1 MPQNSTSMSTL
12 DRLLPTIGGA
22 LSILVSVLQGYF
34 LYTSFALIIEFG
46 YYELIKEN
54 LVLMSAQL
62 CSVALALVGGAAVIA
77 RLHWG
82 WPLAIGAAGF
92 QLAMFTQLTVVFG
105 FAAMSASFDSTG
117 YLILNA
123 LMCSA
128 ALIIILSL
136 RPCTQQLHTT
146 AKHVF
151 VGMGIAVL
159 LLILW
164 NSLQP

>member
-1 MPQNSTSMSTL
+1 MPQNTAPLSTL

-62 CSVALALVGGAAVIA
+62 CSVLLAMVGGAAVIA

-82 WPLAIGAAGF
+82 WPLAVGAAGF
-92 QLAMFTQLTVVFG
+92 QLAMFTQLAVMFG
-105 FAAMSASFDSTG
+105 FTAMTASFDSTG
-117 YLILNA
+117 YLVLNA
-123 LMCSA
+123 LMFSA

-136 RPCTQQLHTT
+136 RPSTQQLRTT

-151 VGMGIAVL
+151 AGMGIATL

>member
-1 MPQNSTSMSTL
+1 MPQNTTRFSTL

-34 LYTSFALIIEFG
+34 LYTTFAIIIQFG
-46 YYELIKEN
+46 VYELLKEN
-54 LVLMSAQL
+54 LILMSAQL
-62 CSVALALVGGAAVIA
+62 ASVVLSMVGGAAVIA

-82 WPLAIGAAGF
+82 WPLAVGAAGF

-105 FAAMSASFDSTG
+105 ISAMGASFDSTG
-117 YLILNA
+117 YVVLNA
-123 LMCSA
+123 LLFSA

-136 RPCTQQLHTT
+136 RPSTQQLRTT

-151 VGMGIAVL
+151 ASMGIAVL